1 MEIVRSL
8 NNRSTKNMKNL
19 VLVLITIGSIPF
31 VGCGGYREHG
41 TGQIQSQQA
50 EFGSKKHFSA
60 KEHADV
66 YFSLARSAE
75 KQGNLQEAIR
85 LYKATLQKQPKLGE
99 ANWRL
104 AICLDKSGNFQESAF
119 HYQSALKLMP
129 GNPEIFCDYGYSLSL
144 QKKWEE
150 SEMNLKQSLA
160 IKPDLQRA
168 HNNLGLVLVQGSNL
182 DEARR
187 EFQLG
192 GLNLADA
199 HWNLA
204 QMLVSQSRWGEAR
217 TEFEKMKAIA
227 PDDASIHKELSSLN
241 RLVAKLDRVQNAG
254 KADSQ
259 IQRVAATVPL
269 QLQK

>member
-1 MEIVRSL
+1 MVNRNSVVNHQFPEIR
-8 NNRSTKNMKNL
+8 N
-19 VLVLITIGSIPF
+19 VLLFIISIGLIQLT
-31 VGCGGYREHG
+31 GCGGYREHG
-41 TGQIQSQQA
+41 SGDIQMQQT
-50 EFGSKKHFSA
+50 EFGSKKRFSS

-85 LYKATLQKQPKLGE
+85 LYKATLQKQPKQGE

-104 AICLDKSGNFQESAF
+104 AICLDKSGNFQESAY
-119 HYQSALKLMP
+119 HYQSAIKLMP

-150 SEMNLKQSLA
+150 SEVNLRQSIA
-160 IKPDLQRA
+160 IKPDLKRA

-199 HWNLA
+199 HWNLG

-217 TEFEKMKAIA
+217 TEFEKMKVIA
-227 PDDASIHKELSSLN
+227 PDDTKIGQELTSLN
-241 RLVAKLDRVQNAG
+241 RLVAKLEQVKNAE
-254 KADSQ
+254 KVDNHFAKVSA
-259 IQRVAATVPL
+259 IKP
-269 QLQK
+269 

>member
-1 MEIVRSL
+1 MESMKLMANLPVRHL
-8 NNRSTKNMKNL
+8 RNAIPL
-19 VLVLITIGSIPF
+19 LLSISF
-31 VGCGGYREHG
+31 IQLTGCGGYRERG
-41 TGQIQSQQA
+41 TGDIQNQQA

-85 LYKATLQKQPKLGE
+85 LYKATLQKQPKQGE

-104 AICLDKSGNFQESAF
+104 AICLDKSGNFQESAY
-119 HYQSALKLMP
+119 HYQSAIKLMP

-150 SEMNLKQSLA
+150 SEINLKQSIA
-160 IKPDLQRA
+160 IKPDLKRA

-199 HWNLA
+199 HWNLG

-217 TEFEKMKAIA
+217 TEFEKMKVIA
-227 PDDASIHKELSSLN
+227 PEDTKIGKELMSLN
-241 RLVAKLDRVQNAG
+241 RLVAKLDTIQNSG
-254 KADSQ
+254 KADHHLAKASA
-259 IQRVAATVPL
+259 IKSAEM
-269 QLQK
+269 K